1 MFNQGCATQMAP
13 NDPAPPAITESSSDN
28 PNLVRI
34 TNNLGTFEYDRS
46 LAINFPVGIVG
57 FPDVHEFG
65 LANLPNMPQFNLLQ
79 CLAEP
84 RLSFIVLP
92 TDPDTAPIDAE
103 DLKEA
108 ADSLGIQKPDLI
120 VMFVI
125 TIRTLAP
132 GQGITMSINH
142 RAPILVDSV
151 RRIARQFVLSNNKY
165 SVQHVIG

>member
-1 MFNQGCATQMAP
+1 MFNQGCAVQMVPSSPPPSEESVTQE
-13 NDPAPPAITESSSDN
+13 NNI
-28 PNLVRI
+28 VRI
-34 TNNLGTFEYDRS
+34 TNKLGTFEYDRN
-46 LAINFPVGIVG
+46 LAINFPVGMVG

-65 LANLPNMPQFNLLQ
+65 LATLSDSMAKFNLLQ
-79 CLAEP
+79 CLTEP

-92 TDPDTAPIDAE
+92 VALDAVPIEPE

-108 ADSLGIQKPDLI
+108 YESLGIKPEDLL

-125 TIRTLAP
+125 TVRVLAP

-142 RAPILVDSV
+142 RAPILVDAS

-165 SVQHVIG
+165 SVQQEIG